1 MLSNNGTDS
10 SLKIS
15 IETTAKLFA
24 TDIKTATTFNPF
36 LRGTLKLYQITTRE
50 RIACFCAQLAHESG
64 GLTTLQENLNY
75 SEQGLIKTWPNR
87 FDSTNARI
95 YAKNPQKIA
104 NKVYANRMGNGDES
118 SGDGWKYRGR
128 GCIQITGKDN
138 YRMLS
143 KDLGIDFIAEP
154 DLLLLPVNAML
165 SAGWFWDKSKLNAI
179 ADRLDHVLLT
189 KRINGGSH
197 GLDQRIERTKNNL
210 VVLSNV

>member
-1 MLSNNGTDS
+1 MPSNDGTDS

-15 IETTAKLFA
+15 IETTTKLFG
-24 TDIKTATTFNPF
+24 TDSKTAELFNPF

-50 RIACFCAQLAHESG
+50 RIACFCAQVAHESG
-64 GLTTLQENLNY
+64 GLKALQENLSY

-87 FDSTNARI
+87 FDSINARL
-95 YAKNPQKIA
+95 YAKNQQKIA

-143 KDLGIDFIAEP
+143 NDLGVDFIAEP

-165 SAGWFWDKSKLNAI
+165 SAGWFWDKNKLNTI
-179 ADRLDHVLLT
+179 ADKLDHVLLT
-189 KRINGGSH
+189 KKINGGTN
-197 GLDQRIERTKNNL
+197 GLEDRIERTKNNL
-210 VVLSNV
+210 VVLSHV